1 MASRYSVRLHR
12 GANQFLSATRDWL
25 LEREAENNVVLSVA
39 HLLTTADHPFREPV
53 YLASITE
60 RGKLI
65 GCAVAAPPDGLE
77 LTELPE
83 GVAAELVPGIAR
95 TRPDLPWVGA
105 VRNVA
110 LEFARAWVAGIGGD
124 WHLRHDWMEFRL
136 DEVVAPRLAPGRL
149 RLAGMADW
157 PLLRTWAPGYAE
169 DTNTP
174 FDVSGFL
181 ERRLRRRELHVW
193 DHDGPKSFVTMS
205 GNTPN
210 GVQIS
215 SVYTPPE
222 FRSNGYAS
230 NAVAAASRGALA
242 AGAAF
247 CVLFAD
253 PEPAQPAR
261 IYRSIGYRPI
271 RDHLVIVFSR

>member
-1 MASRYSVRLHR
+1 M
-12 GANQFLSATRDWL
+12 LSI
-25 LEREAENNVVLSVA
+25 A
-39 HLLTTADHPFREPV
+39 HLLTTADHPFRQPH
-53 YLASITE
+53 YLASIAD

-83 GVAAELVPGIAR
+83 GAAAELVPGIAR
-95 TRPDLPWVGA
+95 VRRNLPWVGA
-105 VRNVA
+105 IRRVA
-110 LEFARAWVAGIGGD
+110 LEFARAWVAEVGGD
-124 WHLRHDWMEFRL
+124 WQVRHDWMEFRL
-136 DEVVAPRLAPGRL
+136 DEVVAPRGVPGRL
-149 RLAGMADW
+149 RLAEIADW
-157 PLLRTWAPGYAE
+157 PLLRTWAPGYAT

-174 FDVSGFL
+174 VDVSGFL

-210 GVQIS
+210 AVQIS
-215 SVYTPPE
+215 SVYTPRE
-222 FRSNGYAS
+222 FRANGYAS
-230 NAVAAASRGALA
+230 NAVAAASHGALA

-261 IYRSIGYRPI
+261 IYRSVGYRPI

>member
-1 MASRYSVRLHR
+1 M
-12 GANQFLSATRDWL
+12 LSI
-25 LEREAENNVVLSVA
+25 A
-39 HLLTTADHPFREPV
+39 HLLTSADHPFREPL
-53 YLASITE
+53 YLASIAD
-60 RGKLI
+60 RGGLI

-95 TRPDLPWVGA
+95 TRRDLPWVGA
-105 VRNVA
+105 IRRVA
-110 LEFARAWVAGIGGD
+110 LEFARAWVAKVGGD
-124 WHLRHDWMEFRL
+124 WQLRHDWMEFRL
-136 DEVVAPRLAPGRL
+136 DEVVAPRTAPGRL
-149 RLAGMADW
+149 RLAGIADW
-157 PLLRTWAPGYAE
+157 PLLRTWAPGYAT

-174 FDVSGFL
+174 VDVSGFL

-193 DHDGPKSFVTMS
+193 DHDGAKSFVTLS

-210 GVQIS
+210 AVQIS
-215 SVYTPPE
+215 SVYTPRE
-222 FRSNGYAS
+222 FRGNGYAS
-230 NAVAAASRGALA
+230 NAVAAASRGAIA

>member
-1 MASRYSVRLHR
+1 MASRYSVRLYR
-12 GANQFLSATRDWL
+12 GASQFLSATHDWL
-25 LEREAENNVVLSVA
+25 LEREAENNVVFSVA
-39 HLLTTADHPFREPV
+39 QLLATTDHPFREPV

-60 RGKLI
+60 GGKLI
-65 GCAVAAPPDGLE
+65 GCAVAASPDGIE
-77 LTELPE
+77 LTELPA
-83 GVAAELVPGIAR
+83 GVAAELASSIAQI
-95 TRPDLPWVGA
+95 RPDLPWVGA
-105 VRNVA
+105 VRRVA
-110 LEFARAWVAGIGGD
+110 LEFARAWVTKIGGD
-124 WHLRHDWMEFRL
+124 WHVRHDWMEFRL
-136 DEVVAPRLAPGRL
+136 DEVVAPRPAPGRL
-149 RLAGMADW
+149 RLAEIEDW
-157 PLLRTWAPGYAE
+157 PLLRTWAPGYAT

-174 FDVSGFL
+174 VDVSGFL

-193 DHDGPKSFVTMS
+193 DHDGPRSFVTMS

-210 GVQIS
+210 AVQIS
-215 SVYTPPE
+215 SVYTPRE
-222 FRSNGYAS
+222 FRRNGYAS